1 MDFIVADAVT
11 GIVERLVRSLAK
23 PEQPVALSH
32 LCRAFLSE
40 TDMSLTSA
48 CGMRPA
54 EFLAQFPGRL
64 VLQDGFVQV
73 VEPPP
78 TDRAD
83 GQLPAELLLAVA
95 PGSDALP
102 RQVAECVE
110 RQLCMDVLVQLGGS
124 VGRGT
129 HTSRCQDVDLLLSF
143 RCDSVDA
150 RRFQEMQGPL
160 QRTLEHLLRHLEVEL
175 DGERRPCSTDVDP
188 RGFLLLRC
196 GGFNLRVLLA
206 PQLNSTEARSL
217 DRRLD
222 GLGSVPTALEAP
234 LVTWVRAQP
243 AHVLNHI
250 RVVKHWASSFRWSS
264 AYLAPPPLLLEL
276 VVIHTAQTK
285 EGTLLAAVFSRLAD
299 AENAYVAWE
308 AKGRICATTFEPP
321 HGARP
326 VVLDP
331 FRGSAVNH
339 AGPDRFDASELQA
352 KARDFVRADP
362 RQQLRQLGVTADKI
376 LDADATPGATP
387 DAKPGA
393 TPDAKPSP
401 KAASIGS
408 ATTAEQLAGEP
419 DDTSDTQSDAS
430 FVSLDSPR

>member
-1 MDFIVADAVT
+1 MDSNVADAVT
-11 GIVERLVRSLAK
+11 GIVERLVRSLEKQDA
-23 PEQPVALSH
+23 PVALSQ

-64 VLQDGFVQV
+64 SLQDGFVRV
-73 VEPPP
+73 IEPPA
-78 TDRAD
+78 TDRPD
-83 GQLPAELLLAVA
+83 GHLPAELLLAVA
-95 PGSDALP
+95 PGPDALP
-102 RQVAECVE
+102 RTVAECVE
-110 RQLCMDVLVQLGGS
+110 AQLCMDVLVQLGGS

-143 RCDSVDA
+143 RCGSVDA

-160 QRTLEHLLRHLEVEL
+160 QRTLEHLLRHLEVEF
-175 DGERRPCSTDVDP
+175 DGERRPCTTDVDP
-188 RGFLLLRC
+188 RGHLLLLC
-196 GGFNLRVLLA
+196 GGFALRVLLA
-206 PQLNSTEARSL
+206 PQLSKTEARSL

-222 GLGSVPTALEAP
+222 GLGSMPVALEAP
-234 LVTWVRAQP
+234 LVSWVRAQP
-243 AHVLNHI
+243 EHVLNHI

-264 AYLAPPPLLLEL
+264 AYLTPPPLLLEL
-276 VVIHTAQTK
+276 IVIHTAQSK
-285 EGTLLAAVFSRLAD
+285 DGTLLAAVFSRLAD

-308 AKGRICATTFEPP
+308 VKARICAQAYEPAY
-321 HGARP
+321 GARP

-331 FRGSAVNH
+331 FRGVAVNH

-362 RQQLRQLGVTADKI
+362 RAQLRQLGVEADR
-376 LDADATPGATP
+376 LFA
-387 DAKPGA
+387 DAKPA
-393 TPDAKPSP
+393 DAKPADAKPAATP
-401 KAASIGS
+401 KAAASIGS
-408 ATTAEQLAGEP
+408 ATTAEHLAGEP
-419 DDTSDTQSDAS
+419 DEDSQSDAS